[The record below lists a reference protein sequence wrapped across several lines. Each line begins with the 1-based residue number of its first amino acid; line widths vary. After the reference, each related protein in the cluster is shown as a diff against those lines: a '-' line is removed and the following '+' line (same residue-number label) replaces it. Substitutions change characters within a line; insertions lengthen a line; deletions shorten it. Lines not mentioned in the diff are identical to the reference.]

1 MDYLQRLQSL
11 QSLQSL
17 QTSSVDY
24 RNIEIKPNSVIYCD
38 IPYKGTDGYSVE
50 FDHATFYEWC
60 RKQTELTFISE
71 YAMPDDFIC
80 IAAFEKMALLSD
92 GGDKKVTEKV
102 FIPAHQLELY
112 KQRCGL
118 LISC

>member
-11 QSLQSL
+11 ERLQRL
-17 QTSSVDY
+17 ETSSVDY
-24 RNIEIKPNSVIYCD
+24 RNIEIEPNSVIYCD
-38 IPYKGTDGYSVE
+38 IPYKGTDRYHAEFNHDDFYS
-50 FDHATFYEWC
+50 WC

-80 IAAFEKMALLSD
+80 IAEFKKQSLLST
-92 GGDKKVTEKV
+92 KNKPTIEKV
-102 FIPAHQLELY
+102 FIPAHQLGLY